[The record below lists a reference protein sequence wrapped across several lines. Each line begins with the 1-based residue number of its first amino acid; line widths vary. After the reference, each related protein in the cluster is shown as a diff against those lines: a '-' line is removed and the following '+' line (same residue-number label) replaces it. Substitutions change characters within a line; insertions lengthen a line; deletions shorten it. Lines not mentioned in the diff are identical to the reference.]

1 MATDFD
7 RIVRARTHATH
18 SAICLA
24 AGKRFSKHLKACIGP
39 WITSLY
45 DSDRM
50 VARAA
55 LQSFNDVFDTEKKRE
70 IVWEKYTNDVI
81 KYISDVL
88 QNETARTISKHQVGP
103 TNARRRTFYVAGRH
117 GH

>member
-1 MATDFD
+1 VALYPPLATDFD
-7 RIVRARTHATH
+7 RQVRARAHATH
-18 SAICLA
+18 ASICLA

-45 DSDRM
+45 DSDRQ

-70 IVWEKYTNDVI
+70 IVWEKYTDDVL

-88 QNETARTISKHQVGP
+88 MNETAKTISKPLLVAAY
-103 TNARRRTFYVAGRH
+103 AR
-117 GH
+117 